1 MQIKL
6 GHIYNTDKLKLVLI
20 IDKLK
25 NNRFKFV
32 PLIKNSSQGLLI
44 EELKASAIIKEVSAI
59 NSAEIKTEVLKL
71 DYGRLDAILRE
82 LVKYDAGIYFQNTKE
97 KAKSRY
103 IPAAGKIIGE
113 NELMNMIDA
122 SLDMWLTTG
131 RFNDK
136 FEKELAK
143 FLGARHA
150 LTVNSGS
157 SANLLALSAL
167 TSHKLKNKRL
177 RPGDEVI
184 TVAAGFPTTVNP
196 IIQNGLIPVFVDVD
210 LKTFGVKTDQIE
222 ESMTKKTKAIFAAHT
237 LGNPFDIDKVLD
249 ICRRHNLWLIE
260 DNCDALGSE
269 YKGKYTGTFGH
280 IGTMSFYPAHHI
292 TMGEGGAVVTDDI
305 GLFDILASMRDWGR
319 DCYCPS
325 GKDNTCGERFEQ
337 QHGKLPFGY
346 DHKYVYAHTGY
357 NFKITDWQAAIGLS
371 QLKKLPDF
379 IKKRQSNFALLK
391 SEFKKFAEYFILPEA
406 AENSSPSWF
415 GFWLTLKENVN
426 FSKKDLVDFLEQS
439 GIGTRNLFAGNI
451 LRQPV
456 FVDDDIKIR
465 IRNSGILISSD
476 LKEEHYALLPNTDA
490 IMERSFWIGLW
501 PSISENE
508 IKYISS
514 KINEFI

>member
-1 MQIKL
+1 MQIKR
-6 GHIYNTDKLKLVLI
+6 GHVYSTRKSELVLI

-25 NNRFKFV
+25 NNRFKFI
-32 PLIKNSSQGLLI
+32 PLIKNSSRGFLI
-44 EELKASAIIKEVSAI
+44 EELKASAVIEEVSAI

-71 DYGRLDAILRE
+71 DYGRLDTLLRE
-82 LVKYDAGIYFQNTKE
+82 LVKSDSRIYLQNTKE
-97 KAKSRY
+97 KAKRKY
-103 IPAAGKIIGE
+103 IPAAGKMIE
-113 NELMNMIDA
+113 ESELMNMLDA

-131 RFNDK
+131 RFNDQ

-143 FLGARHA
+143 FLRVRHA

-167 TSHKLKNKRL
+167 TSHKLKDKRL
-177 RPGDEVI
+177 KPNDEVI

-210 LKTFGVKTDQIE
+210 LKTFGVKSEQIE
-222 ESMTKKTKAIFAAHT
+222 ESITQKTKAVFIAHT
-237 LGNPFDIDKVLD
+237 LGNPFEIDKVLD
-249 ICRRHNLWLIE
+249 TCRKHNLWLIE

-292 TMGEGGAVVTDDI
+292 TMGEGGAVVTNDAGI
-305 GLFDILASMRDWGR
+305 FDILASMRDWGR

-325 GKDNTCGERFEQ
+325 GKDNSCGKRFEQ
-337 QHGKLPFGY
+337 QHGRLPFGY
-346 DHKYVYAHTGY
+346 DHKYVYSHTGY
-357 NFKITDWQAAIGLS
+357 NFKITDWQAAIGLA

-379 IKKRQSNFALLK
+379 IRKRQNNFTLLK
-391 SEFKKFAEYFILPEA
+391 AAFKKFEKYFILPEA
-406 AENSSPSWF
+406 AKKSNPSWF
-415 GFWLTLKENVN
+415 GFCLTLKENVK
-426 FSKKDLVDFLEQS
+426 FSKKELVDFLEKN

-456 FVDDDIKIR
+456 FVDNEIKIR
-465 IRNSGILISSD
+465 IRNSSILISSD
-476 LKEEHYALLPNTDA
+476 LTEEHYALLPNTDA

-501 PSISENE
+501 PGVSENE
-508 IKYISS
+508 IKYVSN